1 MDEAPAGTWAEDLR
15 ALAQRV
21 PGVVA
26 TEKCFVRKMGF
37 EFFADLHVIVDGGI
51 SVREGH
57 DIAHAVKA
65 TIMRA
70 KPAVY
75 NVLVHI
81 EPSQL

>member
-1 MDEAPAGTWAEDLR
+1 MDEAPGGTWAEDVR
-15 ALAQRV
+15 ALAEAV

-37 EFFADLHVIVDGGI
+37 EYFADLHVIVDGGI

-57 DIAHAVKA
+57 DIAGAVKA
-65 TIMRA
+65 AIKQAR
-70 KPAVY
+70 PAVY

-81 EPSQL
+81 EPVS

>member
-1 MDEAPAGTWAEDLR
+1 MR
-15 ALAQRV
+15 ALAEAV

-26 TEKCFVRKMGF
+26 TEKGFVRKMGF
-37 EFFADLHVIVDGGI
+37 QYFADLHVIIDGRI

-57 DIAHAVKA
+57 AIAVKA
-65 TIMRA
+65 AIKRA

-81 EPSQL
+81 EPQE